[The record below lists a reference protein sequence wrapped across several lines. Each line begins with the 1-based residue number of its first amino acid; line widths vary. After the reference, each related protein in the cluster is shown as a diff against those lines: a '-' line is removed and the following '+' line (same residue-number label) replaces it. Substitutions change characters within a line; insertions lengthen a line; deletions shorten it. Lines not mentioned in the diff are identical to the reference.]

1 MASCTAWRGS
11 SRPASSRSSVASTPN
26 ADQIEMYRI
35 MSLVRRFEE
44 GAAEAYAEGHIGG
57 FMHLYI
63 GQEAVATGAI
73 TALNHDDYV
82 IATYRDHGHALVRE
96 SSPRALMAELYGKST
111 GICKGK
117 GGSMHFFDAANY
129 FLGGYAIVGG
139 NLPIAAG
146 VALGMQM
153 QGEDRVVMAFLGDGA
168 SNQGVFHESLNM
180 AKLWDLPVLFVC
192 ENNFYGIAT
201 DVRVSSAYNEIHKKA
216 QGYGIPGHVVNGM
229 DVLAVREVCEDLVRN
244 VRQGSGPVL
253 LEARCYRYQGHSMT
267 DPGKYRSQAEADL
280 WKKRDP
286 IPRLAK
292 KLLNEGLLDQAGIDA
307 VHAEVNAIVEDAMAF
322 AEASPDPSPEALYQD
337 VYQEAPGG

>member
-1 MASCTAWRGS
+1 M
-11 SRPASSRSSVASTPN
+11 
-26 ADQIEMYRI
+26 
-35 MSLVRRFEE
+35 MSLIRRFEE
-44 GAAEAYAEGHIGG
+44 GAAEAYADGFIGG

-73 TALNHDDYV
+73 SALNHDDYV
-82 IATYRDHGHALVRE
+82 IATYRDHAHALARE
-96 SSPRALMAELYGKST
+96 SSPRALMAELYGRET
-111 GICKGK
+111 GICRGK
-117 GGSMHFFDAANY
+117 GGSMHFYDPENY

-139 NLPIAAG
+139 HLPIAAG
-146 VALGMQM
+146 LGLSIHL
-153 QGEDRVVMAFLGDGA
+153 QGEDRVVMAFFGDGA

-180 AKLWDLPVLFVC
+180 AKLWDLPIIFVC

-201 DVRVSSAYNEIHKKA
+201 DVRVSSSYNEIHKKA

-229 DVLAVREVCEDLVRN
+229 DVLAVREICEDLVRN

-292 KLLNEGLLDQAGIDA
+292 SLVDRSIVDDGRIQEI
-307 VHAEVNAIVEDAMAF
+307 HAEVNGIVEDAMQF
-322 AEASPDPSPEALYQD
+322 AEASPEPSPEALYED
-337 VYQEAPGG
+337 LFVESARG